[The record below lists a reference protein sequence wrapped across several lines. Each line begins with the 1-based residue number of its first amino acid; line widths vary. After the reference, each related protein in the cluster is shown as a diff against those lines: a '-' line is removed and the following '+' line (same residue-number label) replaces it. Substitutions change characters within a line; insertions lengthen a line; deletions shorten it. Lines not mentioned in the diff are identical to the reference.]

1 VIGGGAANGLLSA
14 ESSESSAIFS
24 YNMIKHI
31 LYFILLICGAK
42 TFTLNNGL
50 NTRTCVNYS
59 FNLFTNSTQTNTN
72 TNIMGT
78 CTTQNDLLM
87 GNLMK
92 FYDEGNNLEKMLK
105 IINGESPISLRII
118 DWFATNYAKKFFT
131 VYEVGTNRRFKVY
144 VDYKLK
150 LKAYSKRRF
159 DPFCRWDRITIP
171 YSNGT
176 FIQTTIGQLNF
187 FKWALENG
195 VIAYIEAHYATIED
209 DMNARNST
217 SRRNN
222 VSADADAD
230 MNAED
235 STGTCAKNNGNIGN
249 INNKT
254 RKKREE
260 LSISATKSIKKETV
274 EIVVSFN

>member
-1 VIGGGAANGLLSA
+1 MMQIN
-14 ESSESSAIFS
+14 
-24 YNMIKHI
+24 
-31 LYFILLICGAK
+31 FIALHQFKYL
-42 TFTLNNGL
+42 TH
-50 NTRTCVNYS
+50 V
-59 FNLFTNSTQTNTN
+59 
-72 TNIMGT
+72 IMGPNY
-78 CTTQNDLLM
+78 TTQNDLLM
-87 GNLMK
+87 TNLMK
-92 FYDEGNNLEKMLK
+92 FYDEDNNLEKMLK

-131 VYEVGTNRRFKVY
+131 VYEVGANRRFKVY

-171 YSNGT
+171 YGNGT

-195 VIAYIEAHYATIED
+195 VVTYIDNNYTAIED
-209 DMNARNST
+209 DMNMRNST

-222 VSADADAD
+222 HTHLPQDVHEEEEP
-230 MNAED
+230 ED
-235 STGTCAKNNGNIGN
+235 DIGTSNGTSNGS
-249 INNKT
+249 INHKNKT